1 MLQAD
6 YNWFEGENGMFENLS
21 IYDVKSTL
29 SAIDANL
36 IWLLVFGGG
45 SLIFNFLFFGAAIA
59 NGFKD
64 KAVSMPI
71 GSTLIFFAHDL
82 LYLLMFDKWF
92 GVYQH
97 WFPML
102 FWVGLVITLCME
114 CVFLYITIKFGRTEH
129 APQLTQ
135 NQYRNLVLA
144 AVVGVFIAW
153 LPLKYAL
160 ADELWLF
167 TFGWTV
173 WFCTPFVIPMMLRRN
188 STAGQSL
195 LMWYSYMGM
204 AICYWMAMWPLDPF
218 FRSPLW
224 LGLLPVI
231 LLSAAAIIFTI
242 KKLPRPAAGAI
253 A

>member
-1 MLQAD
+1 
-6 YNWFEGENGMFENLS
+6 MFESLS

-29 SAIDANL
+29 GAIDANL

-59 NGFKD
+59 NGFRD

-114 CVFLYITIKFGRTEH
+114 CVFLHITIKFGRAEY

-144 AVVGVFIAW
+144 AVVGVFIA
-153 LPLKYAL
+153 
-160 ADELWLF
+160 
-167 TFGWTV
+167 
-173 WFCTPFVIPMMLRRN
+173 IPMMLRRN
-188 STAGQSL
+188 SSAGQSL
-195 LMWYSYMGM
+195 LMWYAYMGM
-204 AICYWMAMWPLDPF
+204 AVCYWLAMWPLDPF

-224 LGLLPVI
+224 LGLLPLI
-231 LLSAAAIIFTI
+231 LFSAAAIIFTI
-242 KKLPRPAAGAI
+242 KKLPRPAAVLVS
-253 A
+253 